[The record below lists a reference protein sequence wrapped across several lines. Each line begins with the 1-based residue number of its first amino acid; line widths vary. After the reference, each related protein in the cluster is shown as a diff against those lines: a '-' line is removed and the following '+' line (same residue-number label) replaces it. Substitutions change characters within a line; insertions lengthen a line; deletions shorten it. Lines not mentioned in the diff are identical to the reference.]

1 MTDNSNWAV
10 EPDPARDLLL
20 DTRTLQALSHPVRAR
35 IQQLLRDGG
44 PSTAT
49 RLARQLG
56 LNSGATS
63 YHLRCL
69 AAAGLITEDGER
81 GDGRDRWWQ
90 AAHRSTFYD
99 PAQAPP
105 AQREVSAAYLSA
117 VAALYAERTQRSVDE
132 LASLPPDWLDAWTIS
147 DYRLHLTAAQSAAL
161 LAELMEVIGR
171 YRPYDPDGPAAAEPG
186 AEQVIL
192 QLQSFVL
199 PGTLTAGQAT

>member
-1 MTDNSNWAV
+1 MTDSPRWPT

-20 DTRTLQALSHPVRAR
+20 DARTLQALTHPVRVR
-35 IQQLLRDGG
+35 ILNLLRSGG

-49 RLARQLG
+49 RLAGQLG

-69 AAAGLITEDGER
+69 ADAGLITEDGER

-99 PAQAPP
+99 PAQVPP
-105 AQREVSAAYLSA
+105 GQRELSAAYLSA
-117 VAALYAERTQRSVDE
+117 VASQYAERVQRAVDE
-132 LASLPPDWLDAWTIS
+132 VPTLPDVWLRTWLLS
-147 DYRLHLTAAQSAAL
+147 DYRLELTPSEHGKLLDEL
-161 LAELMEVIGR
+161 LAVIGR
-171 YRPYDPDGPAAAEPG
+171 YRQFDAEDASGAEPG
-186 AEQVIL
+186 AEQVIV

-199 PGTLTAGQAT
+199 PGTLAAGDAR